1 MRIVIFLGIL
11 LSSQLFAQRP
21 QTKNLAPGSTGIRME
36 VDGLTREFIV
46 HTPPTYDANR
56 AEAYPVVFMFHGG
69 GGTGIK
75 FYNTSG
81 WKEKGDQEGIITVF
95 PSAFRTCLEKS
106 EGRSEKNYWMTVG
119 KLEQLCASQKP
130 HDDVPFVEAMLDH
143 LNNNYHVEN
152 RKIYAS
158 GFSNGMGFILS
169 QLMPR
174 MSDRF
179 AAFGGVGSLLQE
191 EVPASDPSPLFAM
204 IGSMDDRFTVHAG
217 LNELPHNESGV
228 EANAF
233 MKSSQET
240 ILNSMG
246 LGTQYRVRERP
257 KYLLYRFEGTDT
269 ELRYAVLKGLT
280 HVYPKGSQKD
290 NGIVA
295 AKVFWDFF
303 QLYSL

>member
-1 MRIVIFLGIL
+1 MRIVILLALL
-11 LSSQLFAQRP
+11 LSGHLFAQSP
-21 QTKNLAPGSTGIRME
+21 QSKNLAPGSTGVRME
-36 VDGLTREFIV
+36 VEGLIREFIV

-56 AEAYPVVFMFHGG
+56 AQAYPVVFMFHGG
-69 GGTGIK
+69 GGTGMK
-75 FYNTSG
+75 FHNTSG

-95 PSAFRTCLEKS
+95 PTAYRTCLDKAD
-106 EGRSEKNYWMTVG
+106 GRSEKNYWMTAG
-119 KLEQLCASQKP
+119 KLDQLCANQKA
-130 HDDVPFVEAMLDH
+130 HDDVPFVEAILDH
-143 LNNNYHVEN
+143 LNSNYHVES

-169 QLMPR
+169 QLLPR

-191 EVPASDPSPLFAM
+191 EVNAANASPTFAM
-204 IGSMDDRFTVHAG
+204 IGSMDDHFTGHAG
-217 LNELPHNESGV
+217 LSELPHNESGV
-228 EANAF
+228 EANTF
-233 MKSSQET
+233 LKSSQET

-246 LGTQYRVRERP
+246 LGTQYKVRERP

-269 ELRYAVLKGLT
+269 ELRYAILKGLA
-280 HVYPKGSQKD
+280 HVYPKGRQKD

-303 QLYSL
+303 QQYSL